1 MGGQGDNRRLPD
13 HGDRKATPPNHVA
26 IRIAQ
31 FLVPDPG
38 QIGKRLE
45 AGDEKRPKEEQ
56 VEIVAREDFV
66 DLRRLRAPWAIAR
79 RYRGFF
85 FQRFSPPRGG
95 LRLFASPCTHRT
107 NRRWNSIG
115 SRGIAADR
123 DRRGAV
129 VRDPKVLT
137 AVVLDGIQ
145 VTLRTRCVVLGLPL

>member
-85 FQRFSPPRGG
+85 SSGFPPHVEDFGSSHRLALIEPTAGGITSVAAALPRIGTAGGRSYGIPRF
-95 LRLFASPCTHRT
+95 
-107 NRRWNSIG
+107 
-115 SRGIAADR
+115 
-123 DRRGAV
+123 
-129 VRDPKVLT
+129 
-137 AVVLDGIQ
+137 
-145 VTLRTRCVVLGLPL
+145 